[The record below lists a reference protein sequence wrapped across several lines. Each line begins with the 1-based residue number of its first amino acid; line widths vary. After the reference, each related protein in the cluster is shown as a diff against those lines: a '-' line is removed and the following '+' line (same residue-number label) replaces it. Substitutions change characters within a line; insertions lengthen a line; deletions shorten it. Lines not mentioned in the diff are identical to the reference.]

1 MRLVG
6 LSVVSGLCLLTA
18 SVATADEL
26 RLTDSQMD
34 QVVAGSA
41 FPGSL
46 FEILDSPLV
55 GMAAFELR
63 KGLIAQYETKYGDL
77 PANPD
82 PTLSFIL
89 DGLQDIAADR
99 GFPPPP

>member
-1 MRLVG
+1 MRLAG
-6 LSVVSGLCLLTA
+6 LSLVSGLCLLTA

-34 QVVAGSA
+34 QVVAGSTLLGQ
-41 FPGSL
+41 P
-46 FEILDSPLV
+46 FEILNSSLV
-55 GMAAFELR
+55 GLAAFELR
-63 KGLIAQYETKYGDL
+63 RGLITQYETKYGEL
-77 PANPD
+77 PASPD
-82 PTLSFIL
+82 PTLTFIL